1 MVSTYIK
8 ALWLVCGTPPL
19 LVFKGNQRQ
28 AFSWVN
34 KKPYQCTKK
43 NLKRLEFFS
52 ACNFISGFKNHH
64 SFHKHKRSGG
74 RGASWGE
81 GRKLWVFCWRC
92 FFLFIDA
99 EGCSHNC
106 IILNLM
112 QQVSIRS
119 KCLKDLRLESESLG
133 FWAAKPD
140 TWLDYS
146 RYSCQ
151 ELGPNLLV
159 VKVYLW
165 TEHIHLLKGLELEML
180 GSPSCSNA
188 FAKPVKTY
196 LHNEGL

>member
-1 MVSTYIK
+1 MHVTASVDSRTIILSTNIRD
-8 ALWLVCGTPPL
+8 LG
-19 LVFKGNQRQ
+19 GGEQ
-28 AFSWVN
+28 A
-34 KKPYQCTKK
+34 
-43 NLKRLEFFS
+43 E
-52 ACNFISGFKNHH
+52 
-64 SFHKHKRSGG
+64 G
-74 RGASWGE
+74 RGGSCECSVG
-81 GRKLWVFCWRC
+81 GV

-159 VKVYLW
+159 VKVYL
-165 TEHIHLLKGLELEML
+165 
-180 GSPSCSNA
+180 
-188 FAKPVKTY
+188 
-196 LHNEGL
+196 